1 MNEIFHKIVFELTP
15 GEDGYPPVSAE
26 SIWGIYAGDGT
37 HILDNTPY
45 YVYGVSKGDS
55 VQVKSSGDEMIAVR
69 VAKQGGHSTVRVF
82 ASDTEERSKIIAHL
96 HQLGASCSV
105 SQEMSLF
112 AVDIPSD
119 CDFSRSTDI
128 CLILLMG
135 KILHMRM
142 LVCSTHILNHLV
154 WGVPVIGFFAT
165 TSSLIE

>member
-1 MNEIFHKIVFELTP
+1 MNEIFHKIFFELTP

-82 ASDTEERSKIIAHL
+82 AFASDTEETSKIIAHL

-119 CDFSRSTDI
+119 CDFFAIDRYLSDIADGENIAYEDACLQHSHIKSSRLGE
-128 CLILLMG
+128 CLSLASLPLLA
-135 KILHMRM
+135 H
-142 LVCSTHILNHLV
+142 
-154 WGVPVIGFFAT
+154 
-165 TSSLIE
+165 